1 MVTWSRMLLGF
12 WQIHSSSWQSSWFSQ
27 SLRRRFHLDLAQP
40 AWVGDIRLEDIGVAT
55 SFHGII
61 GAACLSAMN
70 TLYLG
75 QSLRLELNPQL
86 LPASINRHSHLVIA
100 PLPVSCN
107 DSCPCFPW
115 LAVSQIEVSTGT
127 FCTNWTEILI
137 LSLCTPSNPK
147 QCSRIKKDNSVLDV
161 RPWVTCLPVM
171 WSHLCP
177 PSNHSVQKACACVCV
192 CVCVRVSGCQSFSAT
207 GGILQSTRTSQ
218 FDLIPFDSLSLR
230 KAARVLAKHTIQPSQ
245 IESQNRNRHLTSAE

>member
-1 MVTWSRMLLGF
+1 MLLGF
-12 WQIHSSSWQSSWFSQ
+12 WPIHSSSWRSSWFSQ

-40 AWVGDIRLEDIGVAT
+40 AWVGHIRLEDIGVAT
-55 SFHGII
+55 SFRGII

-86 LPASINRHSHLVIA
+86 LPASINRHLVIA
-100 PLPVSCN
+100 PLPVSCH

-147 QCSRIKKDNSVLDV
+147 QSSRIKKDNSVLDV
-161 RPWVTCLPVM
+161 RPWVICLPVM

-192 CVCVRVSGCQSFSAT
+192 CVCSRQWVSIFLGYWRDTSIDKNKSVWFDSFWFSFSA
-207 GGILQSTRTSQ
+207 
-218 FDLIPFDSLSLR
+218 
-230 KAARVLAKHTIQPSQ
+230 
-245 IESQNRNRHLTSAE
+245 